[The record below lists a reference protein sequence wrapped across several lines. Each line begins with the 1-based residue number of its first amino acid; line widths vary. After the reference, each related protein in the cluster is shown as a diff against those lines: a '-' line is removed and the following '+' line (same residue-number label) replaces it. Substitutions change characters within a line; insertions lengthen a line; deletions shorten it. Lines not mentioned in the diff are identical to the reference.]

1 MIPPFVVAL
10 ICACAGYEVGR
21 RRQKKRKPG
30 RVLELAESMGYTY
43 TGHTP
48 NTGACC
54 DSCATRDAAEAAS
67 LAFAPILPPPGP
79 PKGPPE

>member
-21 RRQKKRKPG
+21 RRQNKRKPG

-43 TGHTP
+43 AGQPTQTGS
-48 NTGACC
+48 CC
-54 DSCATRDAAEAAS
+54 EACATQNAADAAGLVFS
-67 LAFAPILPPPGP
+67 PILPPSGP
-79 PKGPPE
+79 PKAPPQ